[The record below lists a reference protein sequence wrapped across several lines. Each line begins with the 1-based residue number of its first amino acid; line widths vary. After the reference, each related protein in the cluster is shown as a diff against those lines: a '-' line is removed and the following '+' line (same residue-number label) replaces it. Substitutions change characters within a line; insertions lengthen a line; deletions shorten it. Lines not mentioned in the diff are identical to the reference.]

1 MSSEKEGQLIWKYE
15 KRTAS
20 LYLDANEVCASPW
33 LLNFCSTC
41 IIIVVGF
48 FLFKI
53 GSHEH
58 EQNIYTFIHCFA
70 SKSSLLS
77 LPELSVVPTT
87 SGSISSQ
94 TVGSSSSSS
103 SHHASTSE
111 LNDAPGPSTSCS
123 GSVPENMHTQ
133 RPSGSNRTATE
144 GKTENG
150 PVKPVVGAFLTFT
163 FPLSLLI
170 MVKMVYIEQSLQKH
184 QYLYLS
190 FITYS
195 VQMKTDPACRAQPGR
210 TRARPC
216 PDSHPAVSSTPRV
229 GGPPL
234 LTCPWATPT
243 LAACRPHP
251 LNQWPVAL
259 STATV
264 TSTATATLTT
274 SSTTS
279 TTQRRSLPAR
289 CLSRSRA
296 APWSGPPLCPQRVL
310 ASVVATVVAA
320 AIQDITMTR

>member
-20 LYLDANEVCASPW
+20 LYLDANEVCSSPW
-33 LLNFCSTC
+33 LLTFCSTC
-41 IIIVVGF
+41 IITTVGF

-53 GSHEH
+53 GTHEH
-58 EQNIYTFIHCFA
+58 QQNIYPFIHCFA

-77 LPELSVVPTT
+77 FPELSVVPTT

-150 PVKPVVGAFLTFT
+150 TVKPVVGAFLTFT
-163 FPLSLLI
+163 FFISLLI

-184 QYLYLS
+184 HYLYLS
-190 FITYS
+190 FITYF
-195 VQMKTDPACRAQPGR
+195 VQMITDPACQAQPGR
-210 TRARPC
+210 TQAQPC

-229 GGPPL
+229 GGLPL
-234 LTCPWATPT
+234 VTCPWATPI

-251 LNQWPVAL
+251 LNRPVAL

-264 TSTATATLTT
+264 MSTATATLTT
-274 SSTTS
+274 SSTTF
-279 TTQRRSLPAR
+279 TTQHRSLPAP
-289 CLSRSRA
+289 CLSRSPA
-296 APWSGPPLCPQRVL
+296 APWSGPPLCLQRVL
-310 ASVVATVVAA
+310 ESAAATVVAA